1 MIGETVSRYRV
12 VARLGSGSMGDV
24 YRAEDLR
31 LGRPVA
37 LKVVRTASGAP
48 IGSDRLLA
56 EARAAS
62 ALTHPNIAVVYEVDE
77 VDRKDGRVG
86 FIAMEYVAGR
96 TLAELV
102 EQQQPSLDSILDI
115 GRQIA
120 DALAAAHA
128 QGLVHRDIK
137 PSNIMVTDSG
147 LVKVLDFGLARWATP
162 AVDPNAPTR
171 TVEPLDGA
179 GNVSGTLLYMS
190 PEQVTGRPLD
200 GRSDMFSL
208 GVVLYELI
216 ARRRPF
222 DGANVMQVVEALLQ
236 NDAPPLDVS
245 SQDPRLLGVEHVV
258 RKMLSKNASGRYENL
273 GQVSAALAA
282 VQRAETSI
290 ELDADSQP
298 PLLAV
303 GDFKNISANAE
314 DDWLGTG
321 ISETVTADL
330 SGLDGV
336 TVVPRGRVH
345 ELIRNL
351 AQQTG
356 EADDTLW
363 IRAGRELGARWVLT
377 GSFQR
382 AGGAV
387 RVTASLLDVSTGRAA
402 RTVKVDG
409 NLTEIFPL
417 QDRLVRE
424 LTAGLRT
431 VARPTTAESMPGTG
445 VVGAYEAYSR
455 GVINLRVETF
465 ESLDR
470 AVMLFERA
478 VNLDPSYAQ
487 AHLELA
493 VAYRTKADYLAMG
506 ELRERAV
513 ASLRRALTLQ
523 PDSIRAHRELGSVLL
538 AMGQDAE
545 GFAALHR
552 ALDLDPNDAGALG
565 AMARALFIDRAQFDE
580 AAAWYERA
588 LERNPKAGWYAL
600 QLAHCA
606 ALLRDFSRGEAA
618 ARRAIA
624 LQQASLSGQEGVLI
638 VGASIRLGHIDA
650 LRGRHEVAIEH
661 FTHEVEFLSNVDH
674 ALRSRIIVELNV
686 RLGASHLALGDSR
699 KGLAMLDVAIEGF
712 DRRLRLGADEPF
724 TRYYAASAYALK
736 GDADTAIAFLER
748 AAAER
753 RAFTL
758 ARARIEP
765 EFKALREDPRFQRLV
780 EMENLPAKK
789 ANP

>member
-1 MIGETVSRYRV
+1 
-12 VARLGSGSMGDV
+12 
-24 YRAEDLR
+24 
-31 LGRPVA
+31 
-37 LKVVRTASGAP
+37 
-48 IGSDRLLA
+48 
-56 EARAAS
+56 
-62 ALTHPNIAVVYEVDE
+62 
-77 VDRKDGRVG
+77 
-86 FIAMEYVAGR
+86 
-96 TLAELV
+96 
-102 EQQQPSLDSILDI
+102 
-115 GRQIA
+115 
-120 DALAAAHA
+120 
-128 QGLVHRDIK
+128 
-137 PSNIMVTDSG
+137 
-147 LVKVLDFGLARWATP
+147 
-162 AVDPNAPTR
+162 
-171 TVEPLDGA
+171 
-179 GNVSGTLLYMS
+179 
-190 PEQVTGRPLD
+190 
-200 GRSDMFSL
+200 
-208 GVVLYELI
+208 
-216 ARRRPF
+216 
-222 DGANVMQVVEALLQ
+222 
-236 NDAPPLDVS
+236 
-245 SQDPRLLGVEHVV
+245 
-258 RKMLSKNASGRYENL
+258 
-273 GQVSAALAA
+273 
-282 VQRAETSI
+282 
-290 ELDADSQP
+290 
-298 PLLAV
+298 
-303 GDFKNISANAE
+303 
-314 DDWLGTG
+314 
-321 ISETVTADL
+321 
-330 SGLDGV
+330 
-336 TVVPRGRVH
+336 VH

-382 AGGAV
+382 AGSAV
-387 RVTASLLDVSTGRAA
+387 RITASLLDVSSGRAS

-409 NLTEIFPL
+409 SLTEIFPL
-417 QDRLVRE
+417 QDRLARE
-424 LTAGLRT
+424 LMAGLRT
-431 VARPTTAESMPGTG
+431 VARPMPPDSMPGTG
-445 VVGAYEAYSR
+445 GVGAYEAYSR
-455 GVINLRVETF
+455 GVINLRAETF

-478 VNLDPSYAQ
+478 VKLDPSYAQ

-538 AMGQDAE
+538 AMGQEVE

-552 ALDLDPNDAGALG
+552 ALDLNPNDAGTLG
-565 AMARALFIDRAQFDE
+565 AMARAFFIDRAQFDE

-638 VGASIRLGHIDA
+638 VGASIRLGHIEA
-650 LRGRHEVAIEH
+650 LRGRHEAAIEH
-661 FTHEVEFLSNVDH
+661 FTHEVAFLDKVDH

-686 RLGASHLALGDSR
+686 RLGAAHLAIGDSR

-736 GDADTAIAFLER
+736 GDMDAAIAFLER

-780 EMENLPAKK
+780 GAFP
-789 ANP
+789 P

>member
-37 LKVVRTASGAP
+37 LKVVRTDGGNP
-48 IGSDRLLA
+48 TGSDRLLA

-77 VDRKDGRVG
+77 VDRPDGRLG

-96 TLAELV
+96 TLAELM
-102 EQQQPSLDSILDI
+102 EQHPSLDSILDI
-115 GRQIA
+115 GRQVA

-147 LVKVLDFGLARWATP
+147 LVKVLDFGLARWAAP

-179 GNVSGTLLYMS
+179 GHVSGTLLYMS

-208 GVVLYELI
+208 GVVLYELV

-236 NDAPPLDVS
+236 HDAPPWNVS
-245 SQDPRLLGVEHVV
+245 SQDPRLTGVEQVV
-258 RKMLSKNASGRYENL
+258 RRMLSKNATGRYENL
-273 GQVSAALAA
+273 SKVSEALTA
-282 VQRAETSI
+282 VQRADTSI
-290 ELDADSQP
+290 ELDSDNQP

-303 GDFKNISANAE
+303 ADFKNISANAE

-330 SGLDGV
+330 SSLGGI
-336 TVVPRGRVH
+336 TVVPRARVH

-356 EADDTLW
+356 EADDLLW
-363 IRAGRELGARWVLT
+363 IHAGRDLGARWVLT

-402 RTVKVDG
+402 RMVKVDG
-409 NLTEIFPL
+409 NLKEIFPL
-417 QDRLVRE
+417 QDRLVQE
-424 LTAGLRT
+424 LTAGLRI
-431 VARPTTAESMPGTG
+431 VARPTTAGSVEGTA
-445 VVGAYEAYSR
+445 VVDAYEAYSK
-455 GVINLRVETF
+455 GVINLRAETF
-465 ESLDR
+465 ESVDR
-470 AVMLFERA
+470 AVLLFERA
-478 VNLDPSYAQ
+478 VNLDPSYAR

-493 VAYRTKADYLAMG
+493 VAYRTKADYLSIG

-513 ASLRRALTLQ
+513 TSLQRTLTLQ

-538 AMGQDAE
+538 AMGRDAE
-545 GFAALHR
+545 GFEALHR
-552 ALDLDPNDAGALG
+552 ALDLNPNDAGALG

-638 VGASIRLGHIDA
+638 VGASIRLGHIEA
-650 LRGRHEVAIEH
+650 LRGRFAAAIEH
-661 FTHEVEFLSNVDH
+661 FTHEVEFLSKVDH

-686 RLGASHLALGDSR
+686 RLGAAHLALGDTR

-712 DRRLRLGADEPF
+712 DQRLRLGADEPF

-736 GDADTAIAFLER
+736 GDAETAIAFLER

-765 EFKALREDPRFQRLV
+765 EFTTLRDDPRFQRLV
-780 EMENLPAKK
+780 GPVPQSKK

>member
-48 IGSDRLLA
+48 SGSERLLA

-77 VDRKDGRVG
+77 VDRRDGRVG

-137 PSNIMVTDSG
+137 PSNVMVTDSG
-147 LVKVLDFGLARWATP
+147 LVKVLDFGLARWAAP

-222 DGANVMQVVEALLQ
+222 DGANVMQVVEALLRH
-236 NDAPPLDVS
+236 DAPPLDLS
-245 SQDPRLLGVEHVV
+245 SQDSRLLGVEHVV
-258 RKMLSKNASGRYENL
+258 RKMLSKSASGRYENL
-273 GQVSAALAA
+273 GQVSAALSA

-290 ELDADSQP
+290 ELDADNQP

-303 GDFKNISANAE
+303 ADFKNISANAE

-330 SGLDGV
+330 SGLEGV

-351 AQQTG
+351 AQQSG
-356 EADDTLW
+356 EADETLW
-363 IRAGRELGARWVLT
+363 IRAGRELGARWILT
-377 GSFQR
+377 GSYQR

-402 RTVKVDG
+402 RSVKVDG
-409 NLTEIFPL
+409 NLDEIFPL

-445 VVGAYEAYSR
+445 VVAAYEAYSR
-455 GVINLRVETF
+455 GVINLRAETF

-478 VNLDPSYAQ
+478 VNQDPSYAQ

-513 ASLRRALTLQ
+513 ASLRRVLTLQ

-552 ALDLDPNDAGALG
+552 ALDLDPNDAGVLG
-565 AMARALFIDRAQFDE
+565 AMARALFIDRAQFEE

-650 LRGRHEVAIEH
+650 LRGRYEAAVEH
-661 FTHEVEFLSNVDH
+661 FSHEVEFLSKVDH

-686 RLGASHLALGDSR
+686 RLGAAHLALGDSR

-724 TRYYAASAYALK
+724 TRYYAASAFALK

-765 EFKALREDPRFQRLV
+765 EFNALREDPRFQRLV
-780 EMENLPAKK
+780 GPLPQ
-789 ANP
+789 